1 MGGMVIGLLI
11 QIRIMPMGKLA
22 PSQKHIN
29 AASSVCPGNGIKAQK
44 TPTKTARET
53 E

>member
-11 QIRIMPMGKLA
+11 QIAIRPMGRFA
-22 PSQKHIN
+22 PSQKHM
-29 AASSVCPGNGIKAQK
+29 AAAIRVWMGNGIKAQK
-44 TPTKTARET
+44 IPTKTARET